1 MGKTVSVLFAGNR
14 HQSKLS
20 ILIFHRHRQDK
31 PPKMSE
37 NKRPADEENGGNG
50 NHETKKPKSEVPSGI
65 LLFTGATDWDDVGR
79 KTGGLP
85 RSANTIWSPV
95 LLEALEEVQIESVSS
110 GPSAAHQFAIDTE
123 GKVYAWGRNEKG
135 QLGLNDLKDRKC
147 PTVVEELTGYRIVAT
162 AVGKNHSLF
171 LTDKGEIL
179 ACGDNKC
186 CQTGVK
192 GKSMLKVPTIVNYD
206 GP

>member
-1 MGKTVSVLFAGNR
+1 
-14 HQSKLS
+14 
-20 ILIFHRHRQDK
+20 
-31 PPKMSE
+31 MSE
-37 NKRPADEENGGNG
+37 NKRPADEENGANG

-95 LLEALEEVQIESVSS
+95 LLEALEEVQIESISS
-110 GPSAAHQFAIDTE
+110 GPSAVHQFAVDTE

-147 PTVVEELTGYRIVAT
+147 PTVVEELTGYRVVAT

-171 LTDKGEIL
+171 LTDKGQVL

-186 CQTGVK
+186 GQIGKKSRRYGQKTRTGY
-192 GKSMLKVPTIVNYD
+192 I
-206 GP
+206 